1 MPCYIYKITFKP
13 TLKTYIGMTSKS
25 PTERIHKH
33 YLNAVAGVDTH
44 LYRAIR
50 LYGIS
55 DCLFETL
62 SQCETR
68 KEALC
73 LEKEF
78 INEYDSV
85 ANGYNETAGGVGG
98 WCVPDHKLNRWR
110 QKVSKRTSGK
120 KNPNA
125 KAISNEEIL
134 DHALRFFIN
143 NDNRLIRARW
153 TEYSRENGLPLTYT
167 KYRFGGGY
175 NGFLDSF
182 KKLLSKM
189 GIPHNKDSFAL
200 TKEERYNEIVN
211 SKISETLK
219 KRNKQNV
226 KDQENK

>member
-1 MPCYIYKITFKP
+1 MPFYIYKITFKT
-13 TLKTYIGMTSKS
+13 TLKTYIGMTGKS

-33 YLNAVAGVDTH
+33 YLNAIAGVDSH

-78 INEYDSV
+78 INGYDSV
-85 ANGYNETAGGVGG
+85 ANGYNETYGGVGG

-110 QKVSKRTSGK
+110 QKVSKRMSGK

-153 TEYSRENGLPLTYT
+153 IEYSRENGLPQNYT

-175 NGFLDSF
+175 NNFLDSF
-182 KKLLSKM
+182 KKLLLKN
-189 GIPHNKDSFAL
+189 GISHNKNSFVL
-200 TKEERYNEIVN
+200 TKEERYNEATN
-211 SKISETLK
+211 LKISKTLK
-219 KRNKQNV
+219 GRSQQNA
-226 KDQENK
+226 KD

>member
-1 MPCYIYKITFKP
+1 MLHYVYKITFKT

-33 YLNAVAGVDTH
+33 YLNSIAGIDSH

-62 SQCETR
+62 SKCESQE
-68 KEALC
+68 EALR

-78 INEYDSV
+78 IKENDSI
-85 ANGYNETAGGVGG
+85 ANGYNESQGGVGG
-98 WCVPDHKLNRWR
+98 WCVPDHKLNQWK
-110 QKVSKRTSGK
+110 QKISKRSKGK

-125 KAISNEEIL
+125 NAISNEEIL
-134 DHALRFFIN
+134 EYAMSFFKS

-153 TEYSRENGLPLTYT
+153 TEYSKENGLPLTYT

-175 NGFLDSF
+175 QNFLESF
-182 KKLLSKM
+182 KKFLSKN
-189 GIPHNKDSFAL
+189 GIDHNKDSFAL
-200 TKEERYNEIVN
+200 TKDERYNEEVN
-211 SKISETLK
+211 LKISNTIK
-219 KRNKQNV
+219 QRNEKNAKNQ
-226 KDQENK
+226 